1 MKLAYI
7 SFLALLGF
15 RLASPFVP
23 TPYTP
28 SRGQFRFHQG
38 GHLQNEKSGIPT
50 RFSTDC
56 KSKTVLPLNTGWQFQ
71 KAGENAWHP
80 ATVPGCVHTDLLNN
94 KLIDDPFYRDN
105 EQQLQWIGKTF
116 WTYQTTFLIRP
127 AILDYENIELV
138 FQGP

>member
-15 RLASPFVP
+15 GLASPFVP

-56 KSKTVLPLNTGWQFQ
+56 KSKTVHPLNTGWQFQ
-71 KAGENAWHP
+71 KAGENA
-80 ATVPGCVHTDLLNN
+80 
-94 KLIDDPFYRDN
+94 
-105 EQQLQWIGKTF
+105 
-116 WTYQTTFLIRP
+116 
-127 AILDYENIELV
+127 
-138 FQGP
+138 